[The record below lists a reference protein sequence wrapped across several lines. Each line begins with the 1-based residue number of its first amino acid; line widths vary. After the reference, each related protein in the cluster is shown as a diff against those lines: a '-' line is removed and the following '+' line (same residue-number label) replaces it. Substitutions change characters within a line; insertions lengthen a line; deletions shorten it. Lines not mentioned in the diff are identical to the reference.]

1 MRKTIFI
8 FFVLLGAGAGLLAS
22 LNGDI
27 GNLCMSNPA
36 CIEFQFLA
44 TVSATW
50 PHASNAGNSV
60 GRR

>member
-27 GNLCMSNPA
+27 GLKIVMAAVGVVAGRNLSMTLRHPGTL
-36 CIEFQFLA
+36 I
-44 TVSATW
+44 
-50 PHASNAGNSV
+50 
-60 GRR
+60 